1 MRDHYQP
8 AFQHSTSSQRA
19 RTKGSGSAG
28 EHLHDDVLTEL
39 QDLRDFVESG
49 WMQYSGLDGPT
60 FLWNRLIPEISTQD
74 DKTRVNA
81 PVAPV
86 EQARAMMMTPI
97 EWYLHAVGSTTASAT
112 PTAGGYDI
120 PRVDM
125 PSFRMDSHALAVVNA
140 VVGNALMSS
149 RWVES
154 TRNLAL
160 AARITAMFLS
170 NIADRNDEA
179 LEFLKNLI
187 QNIRIYFDALA
198 RNADP
203 ASAELA
209 LQIITD
215 AACSESFQLNPAQMI
230 ELLSCCI
237 SFARWDDTRVLAYD
251 ALSRAAQAVGSG
263 SQGGS
268 SVPGGADGD
277 EDDYDP
283 DGMDDTDDTGDADD
297 GPDNPE
303 LRLYEDEAGDVF
315 PYPEGHFRRRFEQ
328 AVLFLNHDLLRMSGE
343 NEAADR
349 FLMEHHD
356 DEPMADAYAAR
367 LIAQDRWNDL
377 LAFSE
382 TVLNDNPNQQLT
394 MIPAQMVPY
403 EWDSIREMAL
413 QALGRHRDL
422 CGLYRSRIVEAYGRE
437 EIANVPRLRAASG
450 ADWPAQVRMIVRE
463 YDDGRGRFTRNPA
476 YEHILITERMG
487 TQAWRYCLQFPKARG
502 KLAKTIS
509 LVNPE
514 RAKTIV
520 LGRINPD
527 GTYQGEL
534 PARTVVYQRIADTL
548 ERYASVFGMAQA
560 RQIARDMVAHYPR
573 RRRLAL
579 ELQEFLTTD

>member
-1 MRDHYQP
+1 MRDYHQR
-8 AFQHSTSSQRA
+8 AFQHGSSSA
-19 RTKGSGSAG
+19 RTHGTSRNQGKENPQSAN
-28 EHLHDDVLTEL
+28 VLTEL
-39 QDLRDFVESG
+39 QDLRDFVRSG

-60 FLWNRLIPEISTQD
+60 FLWNRLIPEISAQD
-74 DKTRVNA
+74 DNARADA

-97 EWYLHAVGSTTASAT
+97 EWYLHAVGATTASAT
-112 PTAGGYDI
+112 PTVGGYDI
-120 PRVDM
+120 PRADM
-125 PSFRMDSHALAVVNA
+125 PSFRMDSHALAGVNA

-149 RWVES
+149 RWIEA

-160 AARITAMFLS
+160 AARITSMFLG

-179 LEFLKNLI
+179 LGFLKNLI
-187 QNIRIYFDALA
+187 QNVRVYFDALA

-203 ASAELA
+203 ASAELS

-215 AACSESFQLNPAQMI
+215 AACSDSFRLNPAQMI

-251 ALSRAAQAVGSG
+251 ALSRARKAMESNTTVGHYDSD
-263 SQGGS
+263 S
-268 SVPGGADGD
+268 PGAN
-277 EDDYDP
+277 E
-283 DGMDDTDDTGDADD
+283 TDDIDDDDDADD
-297 GPDNPE
+297 DDGLEPG
-303 LRLYEDEAGDVF
+303 LYENESGEVF
-315 PYPEGHFRRRFEQ
+315 TYADGHFKERFEQ
-328 AVLFLNHDLLRMSGE
+328 ALLFLNHDLLRMSGD

-356 DEPMADAYAAR
+356 NEPMADAYAAR
-367 LIAQDRWNDL
+367 LIAQDRWRDL
-377 LAFSE
+377 LAFCE

-437 EIANVPRLRAASG
+437 EIANVPRLRAVSG
-450 ADWPAQVRMIVRE
+450 SDWPDQVRMIVRE

-509 LVNPE
+509 LVNPD

-520 LGRINPD
+520 LGKINPD

-534 PARTVVYQRIADTL
+534 PARRVVYQGIADTL
-548 ERYASVFGMAQA
+548 ERYASAFGTAQA
-560 RQIARDMVAHYPR
+560 RQIARDMVTHYPTR
-573 RRRLAL
+573 RTLAV
-579 ELQEFLTTD
+579 ELQEFLGPE